1 MKLEKIVIQGFK
13 SFYFKTEISFPEGLT
28 AIVGPNGGGK
38 SNISDAILWALGE
51 QSSKILRTSIMDEI
65 ISNGSKSYKPL
76 SMAEVSLIF
85 SNNDNPITIGRKL
98 FRDGQSLYLINGE
111 SSYLKNILDLLSS
124 LNLAPKTYTI
134 IEQNKIQSLLDSK
147 PIERRIY
154 IDDAAGITR
163 YKYKKKETL
172 NKLSAAQTNLQRIS
186 DLLNEISK
194 NRNSLKLQAT
204 KTKKFLELQ
213 EEFKSVMQK
222 IYSLKWSIIEDSLSE
237 INNNYEA
244 VKKELSSNNKKLT
257 SVIADIE
264 NLKQVIASKEEN
276 ITSTKKCIDEITTKL
291 TNLEKEIIIYKNNIM
306 NLQNDTNKKYSELLT
321 LENKLLFLNKEINY
335 TQKEIDKLNA
345 GKNNIEE
352 RLNPLLSLQN
362 KILLINNF
370 IKKSIEKEK
379 QLLFQYN
386 FESNRIANFI
396 INNKKSLSKLL
407 LKQEEIKKFKQ
418 SIQESLNKLLKQ
430 SDNLENI
437 ISKRKNLLF
446 LLSKL
451 FSLISDKIEEIN
463 NYLSLLSEK
472 ENSLNQEISIAN
484 FYIHQLENHLYE
496 KYPFSTSKKII
507 QEISNLNIS
516 FYGILLDLIK
526 VPAEYEQLVNFIFKD
541 MIFSLIVKDQKDAL
555 VLQQYFKDYQKPF
568 SILCLSFL
576 KNQEN
581 NIYLLNSVCLSDLIE
596 FPNELQIMKSL
607 LNNIF
612 IIDNIENL
620 KFPVELNC
628 SIYIKKEK
636 ILYHNR
642 FFINLMKPQQSEN
655 PIKLKNELSS
665 YKTKFSLL
673 TDTIATIISKKE
685 EIKLNKDYLTTLFN
699 NLKGLIPFLQ
709 NKEKNNENILKE
721 LNNKINDLSNKIE
734 SYKNEEFQNIM
745 QIKNYENE
753 IQVAETNQN
762 LLQKEIDKNSKKTA
776 YLENLNKILEIEIS
790 RINFLIENTKILAT
804 KVSEKIKSSESN
816 LKRLLTEKNEQI
828 SSLEKLIQ
836 QIKEEKEFMN
846 QYEIKLHQAQINIEE
861 NLKERE
867 NLFRSLEELQ
877 SEKQEEKAKLN
888 ALEIL
893 HKKLYQEKEIL
904 IEKEHSL
911 LIRKTQLE
919 ADGNYIKENCL
930 KETKQKPKYYSDA
943 TEEEIQRLISQS
955 ENLKNRIQRIGNIN
969 ELAIEQY
976 EEINKKYEFL
986 ISQQKDILES
996 INFLE
1001 KAIQKL
1007 DSFMK
1012 IKLQEALS
1020 KINQNF
1026 QEYFSLIFK
1035 GGAVELYFEDQ
1046 DKILESG
1053 LELKLKIPHKKINS
1067 FNLLSGGEKSL
1078 ISLLFLFSI
1087 LKYKP
1092 SCFCIWDEV
1101 DAALDETNIVK
1112 IIEIINE
1119 LKKNIQ
1125 FIIIT
1130 HNKYTMQAAD
1140 QLIGVS
1146 MEEEGISKILSI
1158 KLTELK
1164 ESNYDFLDRK
1174 RA

>member
-1 MKLEKIVIQGFK
+1 MKLEKIIIQGFK
-13 SFYFKTEISFPEGLT
+13 SFYFKSEISFPAGLT
-28 AIVGPNGGGK
+28 AIVGPNGAGK

-51 QSSKILRTSIMDEI
+51 QSNKTLRTSIMDEI

-76 SMAEVSLIF
+76 SMAEVYLIF

-163 YKYKKKETL
+163 YKYKKKETI
-172 NKLSAAQTNLQRIS
+172 NKLSAAQTNLQRITV
-186 DLLNEISK
+186 LLDEISK
-194 NRNSLKLQAT
+194 NRNSLKIQAS

-213 EEFKSVMQK
+213 KEYKAVMQK
-222 IYSLKWSIIEDSLSE
+222 IYSLKWSIIQDSLSA

-244 VKKELSSNNKKLT
+244 IKKELSSNNKKLT
-257 SVIADIE
+257 SINANIE
-264 NLKQVIASKEEN
+264 NLKQIITNKEEN
-276 ITSTKKCIDEITTKL
+276 IIITKKSIDEITTKL
-291 TNLEKEIIIYKNNIM
+291 TNSEKEIINYKNNIM
-306 NLQNDTNKKYSELLT
+306 NLQNDINKKYADLLT
-321 LENKLLFLNKEINY
+321 YENKLLSLNKEINCW
-335 TQKEIDKLNA
+335 QKESAKLNNA
-345 GKNNIEE
+345 KINIQE
-352 RLNPLLSLQN
+352 RLNPFLSFQN
-362 KILLINNF
+362 KILFINNL
-370 IKKSIEKEK
+370 IKKNIEKQK
-379 QLLFQYN
+379 QLLLQYN
-386 FESNRIANFI
+386 FESDRIANFI
-396 INNKKSLSKLL
+396 INNKKSLSKLFS
-407 LKQEEIKKFKQ
+407 KQEEIKKFKQ
-418 SIQESLNKLLKQ
+418 YIQESLKKIIEQNH
-430 SDNLENI
+430 NLERIINKRRNI
-437 ISKRKNLLF
+437 ILQ
-446 LLSKL
+446 LSKL
-451 FSLISDKIEEIN
+451 FSLLSNKIEEIN
-463 NYLSLLSEK
+463 NYLSLLFEK
-472 ENSLNQEISIAN
+472 ENSLNQEISIAK
-484 FYIHQLENHLYE
+484 FYLHQLENQLYE
-496 KYPFSTSKKII
+496 KYPFSIPKKII
-507 QEISNLNIS
+507 QGISNLNVS
-516 FYGILLDLIK
+516 FYGILLDVIK
-526 VPAEYEQLVNFIFKD
+526 VPSEYEQLVNFIFKD
-541 MIFSLIVKDQKDAL
+541 MIFSLIVKEEKD
-555 VLQQYFKDYQKPF
+555 VIILQQYLKDYQKPF
-568 SILCLSFL
+568 SILCLSLL
-576 KNQEN
+576 KNEVN
-581 NIYLLNSVCLSDLIE
+581 NTFPLNSVCLSDLIE
-596 FPNELQIMKSL
+596 FPKELQVMKSL
-607 LNNIF
+607 LSNIF

-620 KFPVELNC
+620 KPYGELNC

-636 ILYHNR
+636 TFYHNSL
-642 FFINLMKPQQSEN
+642 FIKLMQPQQSEN
-655 PIKLKNELSS
+655 PIKLKNELHS
-665 YKTKFSLL
+665 YKTKISLL
-673 TDTIATIISKKE
+673 ADTYASLIFKKE
-685 EIKLNKDYLTTLFN
+685 KIKLNKDNLTILLN
-699 NLKGLIPFLQ
+699 NLKNLISFLQ
-709 NKEKNNENILKE
+709 NKEKNNENLLNE
-721 LNNKINDLSNKIE
+721 LNNKIKELSNKTE

-762 LLQKEIDKNSKKTA
+762 LLQKEIDKSIKKTA
-776 YLENLNKILEIEIS
+776 YLENLNKLLEIEIS
-790 RINFLIENTKILAT
+790 RANSLIENTKILAT
-804 KVSEKIKSSESN
+804 KVSEKIKSIEFN
-816 LKRLLTEKNEQI
+816 LKRLLMEKNDHNLLI
-828 SSLEKLIQ
+828 EKLMQ
-836 QIKEEKEFMN
+836 QAKDEKELIN
-846 QYEIKLHQAQINIEE
+846 DYEAKLCQAQIRIEE
-861 NLKERE
+861 DLKEKE
-867 NLFRSLEELQ
+867 NLMILLENLQ
-877 SEKQEEKAKLN
+877 SEKQAEKAKLN

-893 HKKLYQEKEIL
+893 HKKLYQEKENL

-911 LIRKTQLE
+911 LIRKTQIE
-919 ADGNYIKENCL
+919 ADGNHIKENCL
-930 KETKQKPKYYSDA
+930 RETEQAPKYYSDA
-943 TEEEIQRLISQS
+943 NEEEVQKLTSLS

-996 INFLE
+996 INSLE

-1035 GGAVELYFEDQ
+1035 RGAIELYFEDQ

-1053 LELKLKIPHKKINS
+1053 LELRLKMPHKKINS

-1078 ISLLFLFSI
+1078 ISLLFLFAI

-1101 DAALDETNIVK
+1101 DAALDESNIVK

-1119 LKKNIQ
+1119 LKKDIQ
-1125 FIIIT
+1125 FILIT

-1140 QLIGVS
+1140 QLIGIS